1 MSPPGWSSAQL
12 PSPSVQPGSPVDP
25 TPALPGASP
34 GGQPGDPLGTVGIA
48 LLAYG
53 LVQLLSRVVD
63 RLPFGRQAGPEGAE
77 GGGFTRDDRKR
88 LERLVEIAAADHA
101 RIERMQEE
109 LKEVY
114 DYARWAT
121 EQRRRLGSPA
131 DEGAWRHRME
141 GLLDHMATN
150 QRLIGQAL
158 DELREVQGKL
168 DNVLRKLRALWL
180 RLGQRRNDRK

>member
-1 MSPPGWSSAQL
+1 M
-12 PSPSVQPGSPVDP
+12 DP
-25 TPALPGASP
+25 TTALPGSSP

-63 RLPFGRQAGPEGAE
+63 RLPFGRPAGPEGGE

-88 LERLVEIAAADHA
+88 LERLTEIAAADHA

-121 EQRRRLGSPA
+121 EQRRRLGGSS
-131 DEGAWRHRME
+131 DEGAWRHRVE
-141 GLLDHMATN
+141 GLLDQMSTN

-168 DNVLRKLRALWL
+168 DNVLRKLRALWI
-180 RLGQRRNDRK
+180 RMGQRRNDRK

>member
-1 MSPPGWSSAQL
+1 MNPLRLSAQL
-12 PSPSVQPGSPVDP
+12 PSPVGLPGSSVDP
-25 TPALPGASP
+25 TTALPGASP
-34 GGQPGDPLGTVGIA
+34 TGQPGDPLGTVGIA

-53 LVQLLSRVVD
+53 LVQLLSRVID
-63 RLPFGRQAGPEGAE
+63 RLPFGRAGGADGAE
-77 GGGFTRDDRKR
+77 GGFTRDDRKR

-114 DYARWAT
+114 DNARWAT
-121 EQRRRLGSPA
+121 EQRRRLGGTA
-131 DEGAWRHRME
+131 DEGTWRHRVE
-141 GLLDHMATN
+141 GLLDQMGTH

-168 DNVLRKLRALWL
+168 DSVLRKLRALWI
-180 RLGQRRNDRK
+180 RMGQRRNDRK

>member
-1 MSPPGWSSAQL
+1 MSAPPLFSAQL
-12 PSPSVQPGSPVDP
+12 PGPGAQPGSPVDP
-25 TPALPGASP
+25 ATALPGSSAT
-34 GGQPGDPLGTVGIA
+34 GQPGDPLGTVGIA

-63 RLPFGRQAGPEGAE
+63 RLPFGRPGTAE
-77 GGGFTRDDRKR
+77 GGDGGFTRDDRKR
-88 LERLVEIAAADHA
+88 MERLVEIAAADHA

-121 EQRRRLGSPA
+121 EQRRRPGGTAEEGS
-131 DEGAWRHRME
+131 WRHRVE
-141 GLLDHMATN
+141 GLLDQAATN

-168 DNVLRKLRALWL
+168 DNVLRKLRALWI
-180 RLGQRRNDRK
+180 RVGQRRNDRR

>member
-1 MSPPGWSSAQL
+1 V
-12 PSPSVQPGSPVDP
+12 VQPGSPVDP
-25 TPALPGASP
+25 TTAFPGAQP
-34 GGQPGDPLGTVGIA
+34 TGQPGDPLGTVGIA

-63 RLPFGRQAGPEGAE
+63 RLPFGRPGTAE
-77 GGGFTRDDRKR
+77 GGESNFGRDDRKR
-88 LERLVEIAAADHA
+88 IERLVEIAAADHA

-121 EQRRRLGSPA
+121 EQRRRPGGIVEDGS
-131 DEGAWRHRME
+131 WRHRVE
-141 GLLDHMATN
+141 GLLEQMATN

-168 DNVLRKLRALWL
+168 DNVLRKLRALWI
-180 RLGQRRNDRK
+180 RVGQRRNDRK

>member
-1 MSPPGWSSAQL
+1 
-12 PSPSVQPGSPVDP
+12 VDP
-25 TPALPGASP
+25 TTVFPGTP
-34 GGQPGDPLGTVGIA
+34 PTGQPGDPLGTVGIA

-63 RLPFGRQAGPEGAE
+63 RLPFGRPGAAEGAE
-77 GGGFTRDDRKR
+77 SGFSRDDRKR
-88 LERLVEIAAADHA
+88 IERLVEIAAADHA

-121 EQRRRLGSPA
+121 EQRRRPGGAVEDGS
-131 DEGAWRHRME
+131 WRHRVE
-141 GLLDHMATN
+141 GLLDQMATN

-168 DNVLRKLRALWL
+168 DNVLRKLRALWI
-180 RLGQRRNDRK
+180 RVGQRRNDRK

>member
-1 MSPPGWSSAQL
+1 MSAPPLFSSQL
-12 PSPSVQPGSPVDP
+12 PGPLVQPGSPVDP
-25 TPALPGASP
+25 ATGLPGTSSA
-34 GGQPGDPLGTVGIA
+34 GQPGDPLGTVGIA

-63 RLPFGRQAGPEGAE
+63 RLPFGRPAAAE
-77 GGGFTRDDRKR
+77 GGEGGFGRDDRKR
-88 LERLVEIAAADHA
+88 IERLVEIAAADHA

-121 EQRRRLGSPA
+121 EQRRRLG
-131 DEGAWRHRME
+131 GAAEDGSWRHRAE
-141 GLLDHMATN
+141 GLLDQTATN

-168 DNVLRKLRALWL
+168 DNVLRKLRALWI
-180 RLGQRRNDRK
+180 RVGQRRNDRK

>member
-12 PSPSVQPGSPVDP
+12 PSPSVQPGSRVDP
-25 TPALPGASP
+25 STSLPGTSP

-63 RLPFGRQAGPEGAE
+63 RLPFGRQAGPEAGE
-77 GGGFTRDDRKR
+77 GGFTRDDRKR
-88 LERLVEIAAADHA
+88 LERLMDIAAADHA

-121 EQRRRLGSPA
+121 EQRRRLGGPA
-131 DEGAWRHRME
+131 DEGGWRHRVE
-141 GLLDHMATN
+141 GLVDHMATN
-150 QRLIGQAL
+150 QRLIGQSL

-168 DNVLRKLRALWL
+168 DNVLRKLRALWI
-180 RLGQRRNDRK
+180 RVGQRRNDRK